1 MCQLGYSH
9 EDDGI
14 FFCRGCN
21 KPMCQ
26 LGYSHED
33 DGTFFCRGCNKP
45 MCQLGYSHE
54 DDGTFFCRGCN
65 KPMCQLGYSHESYDD
80 DNPAPKLNYFN
91 SNNDYSTNI
100 KIMDSLCVKVVK
112 NQCVY

>member
-1 MCQLGYSH
+1 MEYFFVEVVISQLGYS
-9 EDDGI
+9 
-14 FFCRGCN
+14 N
-21 KPMCQ
+21 
-26 LGYSHED
+26 ED

-54 DDGTFFCRGCN
+54 DDGTSYCRGCN
-65 KPMCQLGYSHESYDD
+65 KSMCQLGYSNESYDD
-80 DNPAPKLNYFN
+80 DNSAPKPNF
-91 SNNDYSTNI
+91 SIVIMIIPTNI